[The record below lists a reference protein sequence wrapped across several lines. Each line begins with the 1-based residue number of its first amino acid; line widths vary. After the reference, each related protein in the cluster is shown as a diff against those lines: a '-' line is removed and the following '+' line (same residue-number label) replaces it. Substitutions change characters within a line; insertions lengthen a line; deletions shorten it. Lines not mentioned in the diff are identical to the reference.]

1 MGKVLKWGVMGV
13 MILLLSLLGLWKL
26 SSSRHY
32 QMFGQLVTRV
42 ETPHKQVALTFDD
55 GPMPDYTEAMIQML
69 EQHQIKATFFVTG
82 AESEQYPQ
90 AAQQLVKAGHE
101 LGNHSYSHRR
111 MVFKSPR
118 FVAQEIERTDA
129 AIRAAGWQGPILFR
143 PPYGKRL
150 VVLPWYLAQHDRITA
165 LWDLEPD
172 SDPQLSQSPEALAQH
187 VIDRAQ
193 PGSVILLHVMYPS
206 RETSRQAVPLI
217 VEGLKAKGFR
227 FVTLGEM
234 LQGRE

>member
-1 MGKVLKWGVMGV
+1 MRKVMGWGVGV
-13 MILLLSLLGLWKL
+13 MLLVLSLLGLWQL

-32 QMFGQLVTRV
+32 QLFGSLVTRV
-42 ETPHKQVALTFDD
+42 DTPHKQVALTFDD
-55 GPMPDYTEAMIQML
+55 GPTPAYTETMIQL
-69 EQHQIKATFFVTG
+69 LAQYPIKATFFVTG
-82 AESEQYPQ
+82 SETEQHLQ
-90 AAQQLVKAGHE
+90 AAQKLVKAGHE

-111 MVFKSPR
+111 MVLKSPR

-129 AIRAAGWQGPILFR
+129 AIRAVGWQGPILFR

-150 VVLPWYLAQHDRITA
+150 VVLPWYLARHKRITA

-172 SDPQLSQSPEALAQH
+172 SDPQLSQSPEAMAQH
-187 VIDRAQ
+187 VIDKAQ

-217 VEGLKAKGFR
+217 IDGLKAKGFD

-234 LQGRE
+234 LQG